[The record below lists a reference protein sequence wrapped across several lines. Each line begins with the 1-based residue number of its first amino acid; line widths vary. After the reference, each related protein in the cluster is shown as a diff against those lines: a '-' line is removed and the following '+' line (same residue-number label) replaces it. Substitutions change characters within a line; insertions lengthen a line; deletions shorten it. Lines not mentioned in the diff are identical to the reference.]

1 MIAQLARETGLSVGS
16 WPLWDAKFPERE
28 LRSICASDER
38 SYLRG
43 FRLVAFDDSE
53 KTFPSFAEC
62 VEHDVDWREL
72 PWSTWRFVNGVDIAG
87 LGRAGTWSVCVGL
100 RPDGVKVLGEGM
112 IRRGKF
118 TAPQALDAMREL
130 DEEFSP
136 LVHVVEDNASQK
148 AYIEAT
154 ALDPK
159 RYPFRK
165 RIVGHTTGS
174 DKTDRAIGLPSLEVQ
189 FANAGWKIYFRERHR
204 PDCDCDL
211 CELVRQV
218 DQYPFG
224 GHDDALMALWQAD
237 FGLRL
242 YASGRQLPGVTEPNE
257 DRIAERMRTH
267 EERIA
272 ARIAAITEKRAAK
285 AAEREARV

>member
-1 MIAQLARETGLSVGS
+1 MIQQLARETGLPVGA
-16 WPLWDAKFPERE
+16 WPLWDAKFDEPE
-28 LRSICASDER
+28 LRAIHAADQR

-43 FRLVAFDDSE
+43 YRLVAFDDSE
-53 KTFPSFAEC
+53 KTFPSFASCIEYG
-62 VEHDVDWREL
+62 VDWREL
-72 PWSTWRFVNGVDIAG
+72 PWSTWAFTTGVDISG
-87 LGRAGTWSVCVGL
+87 LGRAGTWAVAVGQ

-118 TAPQALDAMREL
+118 TAPQALDALAEL
-130 DEEFSP
+130 DAEFSP

-189 FANAGWKIYFRERHR
+189 FANAGWKVYYRERHKA
-204 PDCDCDL
+204 DCACDL

-218 DQYPFG
+218 DQYPLG
-224 GHDDALMALWQAD
+224 ASDDALMALWQAD
-237 FGLRL
+237 YGHRL
-242 YASGRQLPGVTEPNE
+242 YGRGRAVPGLTPLDEKRVEA
-257 DRIAERMRTH
+257 RVAGH

-272 ARIAAITEKRAAK
+272 ARIKAIEERRAAK
-285 AAEREARV
+285 EARA